1 MASDRNVPELMSATS
16 ALQAEVEALHSL
28 PYCYAVSGVYAWI

>member
-16 ALQAEVEALHSL
+16 ALHAEVKALHAL
-28 PYCYAVSGVYAWI
+28 PYLHAVIAVYF